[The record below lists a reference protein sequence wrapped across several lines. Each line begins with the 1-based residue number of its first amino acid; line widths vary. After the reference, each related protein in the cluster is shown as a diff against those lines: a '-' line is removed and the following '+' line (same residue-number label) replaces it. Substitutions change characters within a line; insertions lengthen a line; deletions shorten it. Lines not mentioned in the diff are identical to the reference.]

1 MYLFWIIIS
10 LFKKKSDIDENDDV
24 LIIEGESDQRSD
36 ESEDSED
43 SVNYKKNKKS
53 QSNTENR
60 YQCE

>member
-36 ESEDSED
+36 ESEDSEE
-43 SVNYKKNKKS
+43 SVNYKKNKTS
-53 QSNTENR
+53 QSNTGNR